1 MSTLT
6 LSNPVTLGHTNEW
19 SAFRVYILDLAKQY
33 GDVDRLFKQRAKINY
48 LQDARNERI
57 AAFPHPTIIKSV
69 KPTKGKKKEKLADD
83 EEEKEEEEF
92 LSINPLALTESDVK
106 AAVKQA
112 RELQANT
119 QRMVAIINSL
129 LRNDV
134 KTTMKMM
141 LHTKLLTQTMI
152 YLVYGPV

>member
-57 AAFPHPTIIKSV
+57 AAFPHPTIFKSV
-69 KPTKGKKKEKLADD
+69 KPTKG
-83 EEEKEEEEF
+83 
-92 LSINPLALTESDVK
+92 
-106 AAVKQA
+106 
-112 RELQANT
+112 
-119 QRMVAIINSL
+119 
-129 LRNDV
+129 
-134 KTTMKMM
+134 
-141 LHTKLLTQTMI
+141 
-152 YLVYGPV
+152 